1 MNELEDPAP
10 VNVVFL
16 TLCVRGPLLVAG
28 LALGVTALS
37 PLAADAAANK
47 CTRLLP
53 TGAREVII
61 NQCSQCRIVNITRKR
76 PGNAV
81 PVSRSFTVLGQ
92 SQMTVPFR
100 GPGRS
105 RITSELPCKG
115 DPGAAIN
122 LIDPA
127 PKKKAPKVCVAL
139 EKSKDGGVLLVNS
152 CAVCKA
158 AMIERRNRAGG
169 NPKRQAYR
177 VEAKSS
183 LPVPQNGAAKVGYL
197 AEVDCPKG

>member
-1 MNELEDPAP
+1 M
-10 VNVVFL
+10 NVVFL

-115 DPGAAIN
+115 ETGAAEN
-122 LIDPA
+122 LADPN
-127 PKKKAPKVCVAL
+127 PRKRKPKVCVGM
-139 EKSKDGGVLLVNS
+139 EETPGGGIALVNKCS
-152 CAVCKA
+152 VCKA
-158 AMIERRNRAGG
+158 ALIERRNRTGG
-169 NPKRQAYR
+169 EGKRQAYKVSPKSA
-177 VEAKSS
+177 VEVLSR
-183 LPVPQNGAAKVGYL
+183 GAAQIALL
-197 AEVDCPKG
+197 AEVDCS

>member
-1 MNELEDPAP
+1 MIL
-10 VNVVFL
+10 
-16 TLCVRGPLLVAG
+16 AG
-28 LALGVTALS
+28 LALAAGTLTPPPASAAL
-37 PLAADAAANK
+37 NK

-53 TGAREVII
+53 TGGREVII
-61 NQCSQCRIVNITRKR
+61 NTCNKCRVVNIIRKR
-76 PGNAV
+76 PGNAM
-81 PVSRSFTVLGQ
+81 PVTRSYNVQ
-92 SQMTVPFR
+92 PNSKITVPFR

-105 RITSELPCKG
+105 RITSERACKG

-122 LIDPA
+122 LMDPA
-127 PKKKAPKVCVAL
+127 PKKKAPEVCVAL

-158 AMIERRNRAGG
+158 AMIERQDRSGG

-183 LPVPQNGAAKVGYL
+183 LPVPQNGAAKIGYL
-197 AEVDCPKG
+197 AEVDCP

>member
-1 MNELEDPAP
+1 MKAFFP
-10 VNVVFL
+10 
-16 TLCVRGPLLVAG
+16 PLIILAG
-28 LALGVTALS
+28 LALAAGILTPPPASAAL
-37 PLAADAAANK
+37 NK

-53 TGAREVII
+53 TGGREVII
-61 NQCSQCRIVNITRKR
+61 NTCNKCRIVNIIRKR

-81 PVSRSFTVLGQ
+81 PVTRKYNVQPNSRI
-92 SQMTVPFR
+92 TVPFR

-122 LIDPA
+122 LADPK
-127 PKKKAPKVCVAL
+127 PRKKKPAEICVAL
-139 EKSKDGGVLLVNS
+139 EKSKDGGILLVNS
-152 CAVCKA
+152 CTVCKA
-158 AMIERRNRAGG
+158 AMIERQDRLGG

-183 LPVPQNGAAKVGYL
+183 VPVPHNGAAQVGFL
-197 AEVDCPKG
+197 AEVDCPK